1 MHRWFCIFILALAAT
16 VACSFARGQT
26 PVQVPPIDLGVW
38 GTPFSRGVRGQAVPS
53 TSNGTSAIIGTEMNL
68 NVARGS
74 SIRGVAGG
82 LEADFYDWRTRNN
95 DQRTTTL
102 DYLRFARDYDARL
115 VITANIRGLAEPD
128 PSPSNPNGR
137 RFYDTSIPT
146 LTKMAADWVRYTNV
160 IAQTYRQGDVIADP
174 ADQAILDSLVWSTGQ
189 IEPNSGKIDV
199 NDLLPAVGE
208 APLPKVTYWEIGN
221 EPRVPLHN
229 AYNFT
234 NSFTFLAP
242 GYLPPDDTHKYDFHE
257 RYASITAAMRAVDP
271 TIKVGPALQWLSQP
285 SERAVLDSI
294 LYPQANG
301 EYLPIDFLGYH
312 PYQTIYGS
320 LTGGAPIPTDIE
332 IESGLRS
339 VYSTHSSRIATIRS
353 MITASGRDPDS
364 IELMASEANV
374 SSHRVNGTIYEA
386 QMGHALGTVE
396 EVFSFARLGLSD
408 AHYWVW
414 PGDPW
419 DRTRLPVYKAHEGL
433 RDHMGDVIAS
443 VYSSGNHRLY
453 TTRDSES
460 GEIAVWGLN
469 FSNSADATLNLTL
482 DNLPEDGYTASLMTL
497 KATAGPTTLFSANL
511 PVYMPGGPTNEVE
524 WETTPLNGVDLSDYA
539 LTLRAA
545 TIAVL
550 VITPNPLRG
559 DFDENLIVDGA
570 DLDRWKSNFGL
581 AGAASHGQGDAD
593 GDQDVDGADFL
604 TWQRQVGKNFIA
616 PAAATAAIPVPE
628 PCCGGLA
635 IALAAM
641 AGCSQQARRIRRRT
655 GTELAKNDCCRCVLL
670 IAVYASISVT
680 TRAGSTPISRW
691 SRPWKLNANR

>member
-1 MHRWFCIFILALAAT
+1 MHRRFCAIISALVAAVTCSLADAQA
-16 VACSFARGQT
+16 
-26 PVQVPPIDLGVW
+26 PVLVPPIDLKVS

-53 TSNGTSAIIGTEMNL
+53 ISKSTPAIVVTEMSL

-128 PSPSNPNGR
+128 PSPGNPNGR

-174 ADQAILDSLVWSTGQ
+174 ADRAILDSLVWTTG
-189 IEPNSGKIDV
+189 PTDA

-208 APLPKVTYWEIGN
+208 APLPKVEYWEIGN
-221 EPRVPLHN
+221 EPRVPLTN

-242 GYLPPDDTHKYDFHE
+242 GYLPVDNTHKYDFHE
-257 RYASITAAMRAVDP
+257 RYASLTSAMRAVDP

-285 SERAVLDSI
+285 SERAVLDTI
-294 LYPQANG
+294 LYPQSNG
-301 EYLPIDFLGYH
+301 KYLPIDFIGYH
-312 PYQTIYGS
+312 PYQTLYSTTI
-320 LTGGAPIPTDIE
+320 ATDIE
-332 IESGLRS
+332 SRLRS
-339 VYSTHSSRIATIRS
+339 VYSTHNSRVSTIRS
-353 MITASGRDPDS
+353 MIAASGRDPDS
-364 IELMASEANV
+364 IELIASEANV
-374 SSHRVNGTIYEA
+374 SNHTSNGTIYEA

-408 AHYWVW
+408 AHYWLW
-414 PGDPW
+414 PADPW
-419 DRTRLPVYKAHEGL
+419 DGTRLPVYKAYEGL
-433 RDHMGDVIAS
+433 RDHMGDVITS
-443 VYSSGNHRLY
+443 VYSNGNHRLY

-469 FSNSADATLNLTL
+469 FSNSADATLSLTL
-482 DNLPEDGYTASLMTL
+482 DNLSKDGYSASLMTL
-497 KATAGPTTLFSANL
+497 KAKDGPTTLFSANL

-524 WETTPLNGVDLSDYA
+524 WQTTPLDGVDLSDYA

-550 VITPNPLRG
+550 VITPHPLPG
-559 DFDENLIVDGA
+559 DYNEDNVVNAADYVIWRKNLGDSVALPNDDTNGVGA
-570 DLDRWKSNFGL
+570 DDYDRWIKNFGNSNI
-581 AGAASHGQGDAD
+581 GIGVSS
-593 GDQDVDGADFL
+593 V
-604 TWQRQVGKNFIA
+604 
-616 PAAATAAIPVPE
+616 VPE
-628 PCCGGLA
+628 PGALVLTVFP
-635 IALAAM
+635 IAGFAVSTI
-641 AGCSQQARRIRRRT
+641 GRRR
-655 GTELAKNDCCRCVLL
+655 V
-670 IAVYASISVT
+670 
-680 TRAGSTPISRW
+680 P
-691 SRPWKLNANR
+691 